1 MIVYPLLLSAQLLMV
16 ADTVPQFDV
25 TQGCPAAG
33 TEKLLNR
40 TLDAC
45 RKDEEGAK
53 ATLAGDWSKYPSID
67 RASCETMIKM
77 GGQPS
82 YVELLTCLELAQQT
96 RSIRQTTGSGG
107 DKL

>member
-16 ADTVPQFDV
+16 ADTVPQFD
-25 TQGCPAAG
+25 TALGCPSPG

-45 RKDEEGAK
+45 RRDEESAK
-53 ATLAGDWSKYPSID
+53 TALTTDWSKYASMD
-67 RASCETMIKM
+67 RVSCETMIKM

-82 YVELLTCLELAQQT
+82 YVELLTCLELAQQS
-96 RSIRQTTGSGG
+96 RGIRQTTGSG

>member
-1 MIVYPLLLSAQLLMV
+1 MIVYPLLLGAQLLLV

-25 TQGCPAAG
+25 TLGCPAAG

-53 ATLAGDWSKYPSID
+53 ATLTNDWPKYRSID
-67 RASCETMIKM
+67 RTSCETMIKM

-82 YVELLTCLELAQQT
+82 YVELLTCLELAEQT
-96 RSIRQTTGSGG
+96 RTIRQTTGNGG